1 MKSIKDIKKEIGYV
15 EFRLSDSEIVIIPI
29 HSLRKVIK
37 GIRIETKQ
45 HELVEQL
52 HRMSNFY
59 DENNLLLNGKKI
71 EYGIILFKKHKKTI
85 DFTEINKG
93 LMTDLVVGNNIYR
106 FTLTK

>member
-15 EFRLSDSEIVIIPI
+15 EFKLSDSEIVIIPI

-37 GIRIETKQ
+37 GVRIETKQ

-85 DFTEINKG
+85 DFSEINKG
-93 LMTDLVVGNNIYR
+93 LITDLVVGNNIYR

>member
-15 EFRLSDSEIVIIPI
+15 EFKLSDSEIVIIPI

-85 DFTEINKG
+85 DFSEINKG
-93 LMTDLVVGNNIYR
+93 LITDLVVGNNIYR

>member
-15 EFRLSDSEIVIIPI
+15 EFKLSDSEIVIIPI
-29 HSLRKVIK
+29 YSLRKVIK

-85 DFTEINKG
+85 DFSEINKG
-93 LMTDLVVGNNIYR
+93 LITDLVVGNNIYR

>member
-85 DFTEINKG
+85 DFSEINKG

>member
-15 EFRLSDSEIVIIPI
+15 EFRVSDSEIVIIPI
-29 HSLRKVIK
+29 HSLRRVIK

-45 HELVEQL
+45 HELIEQL

-59 DENNLLLNGKKI
+59 DENNSLLNGKKL
-71 EYGIILFKKHKKTI
+71 EYGIVLFKKHKKTI
-85 DFTEINKG
+85 NFSEINKG
-93 LMTDLVVGNNIYR
+93 LITDLVVGNNIYR

>member
-15 EFRLSDSEIVIIPI
+15 EFKLSDSEIVIIPI

-45 HELVEQL
+45 HELVVQL

-85 DFTEINKG
+85 DFSEINKG
-93 LMTDLVVGNNIYR
+93 LITDLVVGNNIYR

>member
-15 EFRLSDSEIVIIPI
+15 EFKLSDSEIVIIPI

-85 DFTEINKG
+85 DFSEINKG

>member
-85 DFTEINKG
+85 DFSEINKG
-93 LMTDLVVGNNIYR
+93 LITDLVVGNNIYR